1 MYQIWQRRTAPTHL
15 FLATRLF
22 VGVFRPQVPFVSR
35 FFFNL
40 TFSPFFLFQFNK
52 LSKFPSKDFSFGIEN
67 AVDAALLRGCLTVA
81 HTFIVCNGDIID
93 STKEYEERRRA
104 GSCRSKRNCKSCAFS
119 LLRDS
124 PMPAMEFEDRKW
136 RDREALRHIIGQWN
150 ANRLDLF
157 SLSEPNE
164 VILLSFMSISCLQTL
179 PRCQEFEFHGVMRF
193 YFQDAGQ
200 KIATKCIRVSSTA
213 STQAVIETLIEKFRP
228 DMKMLH
234 MAAYA
239 LYEIHPNGGKIT

>member
-1 MYQIWQRRTAPTHL
+1 MQ
-15 FLATRLF
+15 
-22 VGVFRPQVPFVSR
+22 
-35 FFFNL
+35 
-40 TFSPFFLFQFNK
+40 
-52 LSKFPSKDFSFGIEN
+52 DF
-67 AVDAALLRGCLTVA
+67 
-81 HTFIVCNGDIID
+81 
-93 STKEYEERRRA
+93 EE
-104 GSCRSKRNCKSCAFS
+104 
-119 LLRDS
+119 
-124 PMPAMEFEDRKW
+124 RKW

-164 VILLSFMSISCLQTL
+164 VLLHSIFNNWIAKFNNKCVIAL
-179 PRCQEFEFHGVMRF
+179 QEFEFHGVMRF

-239 LYEIHPNGGKIT
+239 LYEIHPNGGIIIIKIQFTCEEIARN